1 MLAHVVRV
9 LFAGGSFDCT
19 TDQGVA
25 LRGIVKVCSRLSNQ
39 RIVRKKLQAAFDSI
53 FKVTRVAHFGVAV
66 RASRTTLSAFAIF
79 LPKTGSFTPG
89 WTSKTIRSTSLSSR
103 TPLSQTAAAF
113 SALEAD
119 GSWALVSRCFQP
131 AVLQFSRDGETLD
144 AFGLV
149 NDLLIGTLSP
159 EDWVQKCLHLGIAE
173 ETLGVV
179 KAQTIPTAPSA

>member
-1 MLAHVVRV
+1 
-9 LFAGGSFDCT
+9 
-19 TDQGVA
+19 
-25 LRGIVKVCSRLSNQ
+25 
-39 RIVRKKLQAAFDSI
+39 
-53 FKVTRVAHFGVAV
+53 
-66 RASRTTLSAFAIF
+66 
-79 LPKTGSFTPG
+79 
-89 WTSKTIRSTSLSSR
+89 
-103 TPLSQTAAAF
+103 LSQTAAAC

-119 GSWALVSRCFQP
+119 GSWPLVSRCFQP